1 MNRMNEAKK
10 YIDAMDRIDAQ
21 LNEEDKLYF
30 HNLKE
35 YMMTNTYAID
45 KESMYEQIYQMYLD
59 FMNAKDDGFS
69 AVDFFGNNPKEMA
82 DQIIKELPKATLIN
96 ISKPIG
102 ILAIVLWGIR
112 LFYDFMYN
120 LQITINPVVY
130 LFDLVLSLSL
140 IFILFK
146 IINNSIF
153 RNTKL
158 SDMNVMDALFVI
170 GLLLFYMAL
179 YFKVPNLISNSFEI
193 VIPNPWDIVLIISYI
208 LVSAIIMWLV
218 KIKEFTDTIIWFI
231 LFALIG
237 IELRLNMYTNYDT
250 PFWPRLIIG
259 GILLSVLFSRRKKR
273 RTT

>member
-1 MNRMNEAKK
+1 MNEAKK

-59 FMNAKDDGFS
+59 FMNAKDDGYS
-69 AVDFFGNNPKEMA
+69 AIDFFGNNPKEMA

-153 RNTKL
+153 RNPKL